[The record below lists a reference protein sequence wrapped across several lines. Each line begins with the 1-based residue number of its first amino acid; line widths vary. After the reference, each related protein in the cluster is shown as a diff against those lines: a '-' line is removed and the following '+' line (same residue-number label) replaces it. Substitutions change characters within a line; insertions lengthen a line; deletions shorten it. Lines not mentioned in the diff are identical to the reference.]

1 MRISFFIKLCLA
13 LFGFLA
19 VQKFCLKQTDS
30 FTIASVLSSRPY
42 DARWEARALTME
54 EQEETKRAIG
64 QKYTYFGR
72 GGQAYIFFSEDRNYV
87 IKLFKQEKFQVP
99 LWLKIVHV
107 PYLLDRYKAKKAF
120 RRDDKLFRDFT
131 SYKTAFEELHK
142 ETGLLYIH
150 LNKTQLWNQQ
160 LKLVDRLGIEHLVDL
175 DSLDFVVQRRAE
187 LVYDRI
193 ARLMRENKPEEAKKA
208 ISQVVA
214 LIVERCQKGFRDRDP
229 NIRTNCGFIGEQ
241 AVKIDVGRFERNE
254 TMKKKENIRSD
265 LIRITLPFKIWLQE
279 EYPELA
285 AYLEAQLNRQE
296 NQG

>member
-1 MRISFFIKLCLA
+1 MKKSFFLKLGL
-13 LFGFLA
+13 LFFGFLA

-30 FTIASVLSSRPY
+30 FTIASVLSSRSY
-42 DARWEARALTME
+42 DARWEARPLTAE
-54 EQEETKRAIG
+54 EQEETKRAVQ

-72 GGQAYIFFSEDRNYV
+72 GGQAYIFFSQDQNYV

-131 SYKTAFEELHK
+131 SYKTAFEELHD
-142 ETGLLYIH
+142 ETGLLYVH
-150 LNKTQLWNQQ
+150 LNKTQFWKQQ

-193 ARLMRENKPEEAKKA
+193 TRLMREKKPEEAKKA
-208 ISQVVA
+208 VRQIVN

-229 NIRTNCGFIGEQ
+229 NIRTNCGFIGER

-254 TMKKKENIRSD
+254 TMKKKENIHND
-265 LIRITLPFKIWLQE
+265 LLRITLPFKTWLHE
-279 EYPELA
+279 EYPELS
-285 AYLEAQLNRQE
+285 AYLEEELKSR
-296 NQG
+296 